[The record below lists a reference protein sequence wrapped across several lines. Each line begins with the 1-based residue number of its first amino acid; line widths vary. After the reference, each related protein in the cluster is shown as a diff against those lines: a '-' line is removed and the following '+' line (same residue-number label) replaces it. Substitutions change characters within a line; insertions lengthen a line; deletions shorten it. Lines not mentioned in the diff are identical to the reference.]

1 MKSSVYFDP
10 EEQRVVWDSIA
21 KGWAGWRNKERK
33 DIVGFSK
40 DWKPGR
46 ILDIGCG
53 NGRNLLFFAKRGFE
67 VYGLDF
73 SKEMIEQAKEM
84 FKKNKI
90 EIKEKQLIVA
100 DMKNIPFKNESFDYI
115 ISVASFHH
123 LPKKDHQEAIKEI
136 KRVLKK
142 NGECIISVWNKYSF
156 KRIGF
161 WFCPKEVFIDWKKKE
176 IEEVKVG
183 NETKRKELV
192 RIYKRY
198 YYLFSYEEMKDLL
211 LKNGFEIKKSS
222 GRFDENIIF
231 LVKNKK

>member
-10 EEQRVVWDSIA
+10 EEQRIVWDSIA
-21 KGWAGWRNKERK
+21 KGWAGWRNKERR
-33 DIVGFSK
+33 DIVTFSK
-40 DWKPGR
+40 DWKPGK

-53 NGRNLLFFAKRGFE
+53 NGRNLLYFAKRGFK

-100 DMKNIPFKNESFDYI
+100 DMRNIPFENESFDYV
-115 ISVASFHH
+115 ISVASLHH
-123 LPKKDHQEAIKEI
+123 LPKKDHQEAIEEI
-136 KRVLKK
+136 KRVLKR

-161 WFCPKEVFIDWKKKE
+161 WFCPKEVFIDWKKRE
-176 IEEVKVG
+176 IEEVKEE
-183 NETKRKELV
+183 NQKKKKEAIKV
-192 RIYKRY
+192 YKRY
-198 YYLFSYEEMKDLL
+198 YYLFSYDELKNLL
-211 LKNGFEIKKSS
+211 LQNGLSIKKAS
-222 GRFDENIIF
+222 GRFDENITF
-231 LVKNKK
+231 LVKKD